1 MLDKFRSQVAGH
13 DQNRVAEIR
22 HPALSI
28 RQATIIQ
35 DLQQGV
41 PDLRVGFFN
50 FIKEDNTVWAT
61 PDCFGQLTALFVS
74 HVSGRCAKQARNRML
89 LAILAHIQ
97 ADQSFGITKHELCQ
111 RFCQLGFP
119 HTGRTDENK
128 RTNRSAG
135 ILQTSTRPSD
145 GIRNGM
151 NGFLLPN
158 DVLVEAF
165 LHVEQFFR
173 FRFHHLADRY
183 ARPLGNHLGN
193 IIDIHH
199 FVQLVIRFPT
209 VTFFTEITFQAQTF
223 RFLAG
228 SPFIIPFHAC
238 LLFLG
243 TQAVQFHFLL
253 L

>member
-1 MLDKFRSQVAGH
+1 
-13 DQNRVAEIR
+13 
-22 HPALSI
+22 
-28 RQATIIQ
+28 
-35 DLQQGV
+35 
-41 PDLRVGFFN
+41 
-50 FIKEDNTVWAT
+50 
-61 PDCFGQLTALFVS
+61 
-74 HVSGRCAKQARNRML
+74 
-89 LAILAHIQ
+89 
-97 ADQSFGITKHELCQ
+97 
-111 RFCQLGFP
+111 
-119 HTGRTDENK
+119 
-128 RTNRSAG
+128 
-135 ILQTSTRPSD
+135 
-145 GIRNGM
+145 M

-165 LHVEQFFR
+165 LHVKKFFR

-253 L
+253 LQFRRHGVEGNPQLGGCLVHQVNCLIRQSAVRDILCGKPRRRHQGFIREVNLVMRLIAVTQTVEHFDRILHGRFLNKNRGKTTLQRGVLFNIFLVLIQGGCANTL